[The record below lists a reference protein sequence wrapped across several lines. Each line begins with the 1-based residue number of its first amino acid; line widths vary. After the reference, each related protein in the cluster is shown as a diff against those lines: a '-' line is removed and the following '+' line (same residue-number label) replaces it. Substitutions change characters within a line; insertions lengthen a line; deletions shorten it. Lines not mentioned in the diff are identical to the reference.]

1 MLAFFRRLIGSKAGL
16 VFVFIFLAVIAFAF
30 VSADLSNLNLSN
42 GGATGTTVA
51 TIGDIRVDSNE
62 LNQRTQRRFDAVR
75 AERTELTLTDFVN
88 AGGLEATVNQVI
100 DGLSVAEF
108 GRQQGMSISR
118 RLEDG
123 QIASI
128 PQFLGLNG
136 EFDRARFDQFLQN
149 NRISENQFR
158 TDMARDEIANQLI
171 LPVSGAV
178 RAPATLVTPYASML
192 LEGRVGHLGFVPVTA
207 VNQGNPPT
215 DAEIKGYYD
224 RNVARYTVPERRTVR
239 YALISRDHVTGAA
252 APTEQEIAQYYKDNQ
267 AKYAGSE
274 TRGLTQVIVPDEAA
288 AKKLVAAAGSG
299 TALEQAA
306 RAAGLEA
313 TRLDPQTKAAF
324 TELSSAAVA
333 TAAFSAAKGAISAP
347 AQSGLGWHVTRV
359 DSIETVAARSL
370 EQVRPE
376 IVTAL
381 TEQKAETALA
391 DYLAKIDES
400 ITDGLTYDE
409 VVAQQKL
416 ISATTKP
423 LLTNGRDPET
433 PDTAATPEMTAIFEA
448 VSGSEPDDDPLVT
461 QIVPNQTFAL
471 VDLET
476 NVAAAPRPLDQIRER
491 VVADFTNDRA
501 MTEAK
506 RVADAIVQ
514 KINAGTPMTQA
525 MASAGVRLPAVATIG
540 GTRQQI
546 MQSGQP
552 VPPALT
558 QMFSMVEKRA
568 RAVEAPGRAGWQIVY
583 LDSIQRGDATK
594 RPDVIAATRAEFGGV
609 LGQEY
614 VQQFTAAA
622 RNEVKVTRNPEAVAR
637 LKREMTGLQ

>member
-42 GGATGTTVA
+42 TGATGTTVA
-51 TIGDIRVDSNE
+51 TIGDVRVDSAE
-62 LNQRTQRRFDAVR
+62 LNQRAQRRFDAVR
-75 AERTELTLTDFVN
+75 AERTEMTLTDFVN
-88 AGGLEATVNQVI
+88 AGGLESTVNQVI
-100 DGLSVAEF
+100 DGLSVSEF

-136 EFDRARFDQFLQN
+136 EFDRARFDQFLQS

-158 TDMARDEIANQLI
+158 NDMARDEIANQLI

-178 RAPATLVTPYASML
+178 RAPATLITPYASML

-207 VNQGNPPT
+207 VNQDNPPT
-215 DAEIKGYYD
+215 DAEIKSYYD

-252 APTEQEIAQYYKDNQ
+252 TPTEQEIAKYYKDNQ

-274 TRGLTQVIVPDEAA
+274 TRGLTQVILPSEAA
-288 AKKLVAAAGSG
+288 AKKLVAAAGG
-299 TALEQAA
+299 GLEQAA

-313 TRLDPQTKAAF
+313 TRLDPQTKVAF
-324 TELSSAAVA
+324 IELSSAAVA

-347 AQSGLGWHVTRV
+347 MQSGLGWHVTRV
-359 DSIETVAARSL
+359 DSIETVPGRSL
-370 EQVRPE
+370 DQVRPE
-376 IVTAL
+376 IVAAL
-381 TEQKAETALA
+381 TTQKAETALA
-391 DYLAKIDES
+391 DYLAKIDEDIS
-400 ITDGLTYDE
+400 GGSTYDE
-409 VVAQQKL
+409 VIADQKL
-416 ISATTKP
+416 TSVTTKP
-423 LLTNGRDPET
+423 LLTNGRDPDT
-433 PDTAATPEMTAIFEA
+433 AGTAATPEMTAIFEA
-448 VSGSEPDDDPLVT
+448 VSGSEPDDDPLVA

-471 VDLET
+471 VDLES
-476 NVAAAPRPLDQIRER
+476 NVAAAPRPLAQIRER
-491 VVADFTNDRA
+491 VVADFSNDRA

-506 RVADAIVQ
+506 RVADSIVQ
-514 KINAGTPMTQA
+514 KINAGTPMAQA
-525 MASAGVRLPAVATIG
+525 MTAAGVRLPTIAAIG

-552 VPPALT
+552 VPPALAL
-558 QMFSMVEKRA
+558 MFSMVEKRA
-568 RAVEAPGRAGWQIVY
+568 RALEAPGRAGWQIVY

-594 RPDVIAATRAEFGGV
+594 RPDVIAAARAQFGGV

-622 RNEVKVTRNPEAVAR
+622 RNEVKVTRNPEAVTR